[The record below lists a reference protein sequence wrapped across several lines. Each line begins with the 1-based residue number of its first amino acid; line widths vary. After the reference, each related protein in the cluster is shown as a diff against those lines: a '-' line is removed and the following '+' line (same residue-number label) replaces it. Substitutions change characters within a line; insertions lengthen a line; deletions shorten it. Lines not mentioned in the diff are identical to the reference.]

1 MTKEQIKAR
10 VCELFEFGEDKWFD
24 YEHEFMTLAAEIA
37 ATEREACA
45 KICRERADKIAAE
58 ADRCRSEEPDE
69 VSALCST
76 AWQLIVAENEILK
89 RSNAGAVR

>member
-45 KICRERADKIAAE
+45 AICDAENAALDPVAE
-58 ADRCRSEEPDE
+58 ADEAFEARACAR
-69 VSALCST
+69 
-76 AWQLIVAENEILK
+76 LIRA
-89 RSNAGAVR
+89 RSNAGVSVAAHED